1 MWIPDAVSSETR
13 PYRGD
18 IWRVVEAQ
26 SRASTM
32 RLVDSLEEQ
41 RLLED
46 LIDEVKP
53 PVPHSCRHLHYLLS
67 TPFRYAP
74 YPNGSRFRRAGQP
87 EGVYYAGESVG
98 TAIAELAFYR
108 LLFFVESPDTKL
120 PDRPTEH
127 TAFSVP
133 CVTSRLIDLTQP
145 PLASDSALWK
155 DLIDYAPC
163 QALADTARSAGVQ
176 AIRYHSVRDPDKGCN
191 IAVLAPEA
199 LAATEP
205 QRLETWLLF
214 IRPTG
219 VQVAR
224 EFPKAER
231 EFTQADFG
239 TDPRLDLFWNRP

>member
-1 MWIPDAVSSETR
+1 MWTPDALSSEAH

-18 IWRVVEAQ
+18 VWRVVEAQ
-26 SRASTM
+26 SRASTW
-32 RLVDSLEEQ
+32 RLADSLEEQ
-41 RLLED
+41 RLLEE
-46 LIDEVKP
+46 LIEEVKP
-53 PVPHSCRHLHYLLS
+53 PIPSACRHMHYLLS

-87 EGVYYAGESVG
+87 DGVYYAGESVD

-108 LLFFVESPDTKL
+108 LLFFVESPATKL

-133 CVTSRLIDLTQP
+133 CVTDRHIDLTRP
-145 PLASDSALWK
+145 PLGQDETVWSDLRNYTA
-155 DLIDYAPC
+155 C
-163 QALADTARSAGVQ
+163 QDLADSGRAGGIQV
-176 AIRYHSVRDPDKGCN
+176 IRYRSVRDPGRGCN
-191 IAVLAPEA
+191 VAILTPEA

-205 QRLETWLLF
+205 QHLQTWLIY

-231 EFTQADFG
+231 EFTRAEFGADS
-239 TDPRLDLFWNRP
+239 RLDEFWGR